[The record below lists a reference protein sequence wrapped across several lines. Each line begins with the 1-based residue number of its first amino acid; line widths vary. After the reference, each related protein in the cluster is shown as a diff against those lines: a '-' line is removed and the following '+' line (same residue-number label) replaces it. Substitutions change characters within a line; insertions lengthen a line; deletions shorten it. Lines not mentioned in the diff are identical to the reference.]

1 MFQYAGNS
9 MSISDQISIAWWRM
23 VIYTTR
29 LLNRVKQQAV
39 PICSPLYPYL
49 WIPAMAL
56 VVGLFIGWAIAF
68 A

>member
-1 MFQYAGNS
+1 
-9 MSISDQISIAWWRM
+9 MSLSDQISIAGWRL
-23 VIYTTR
+23 VIYATR
-29 LLNRVKQQAV
+29 QLNRLKRRAV

-56 VVGLFIGWAIAF
+56 VVGVFIGWAIAL

>member
-9 MSISDQISIAWWRM
+9 LSISDRISITWWRL
-23 VIYTTR
+23 VIYATR
-29 LLNRVKQQAV
+29 LLNRVKQKAV

-56 VVGLFIGWAIAF
+56 VVGIFVGWAIAL